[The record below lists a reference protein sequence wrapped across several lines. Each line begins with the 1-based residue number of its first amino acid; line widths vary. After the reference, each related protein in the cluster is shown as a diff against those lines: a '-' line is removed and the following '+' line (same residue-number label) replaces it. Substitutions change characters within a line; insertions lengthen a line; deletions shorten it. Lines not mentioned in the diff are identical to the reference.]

1 VGAINGNDVIII
13 IILRSVTRIIGILL

>member
-1 VGAINGNDVIII
+1 VSAINDNDVIII